1 MVGRRIDRP
10 WGGRGQPVSEVL
22 TCCPTAGSLQPCPSA
37 TSPGARSFY
46 VDTLG
51 LTPVV
56 EGEDVLAFRCAD
68 GTDFGVFVSQGR
80 PSGTHTQMTFFCQNL
95 DAEMA
100 DLRAHGVKLEE
111 FDMPG
116 ATIKDGV
123 YDRNGQRRLVPGSR
137 RQLVGRGGAPG
148 RFPLLI
154 ASPSTPIRST

>member
-1 MVGRRIDRP
+1 
-10 WGGRGQPVSEVL
+10 
-22 TCCPTAGSLQPCPSA
+22 
-37 TSPGARSFY
+37 
-46 VDTLG
+46 
-51 LTPVV
+51 
-56 EGEDVLAFRCAD
+56 
-68 GTDFGVFVSQGR
+68 
-80 PSGTHTQMTFFCQNL
+80 MTFFCQNL

-116 ATIKDGV
+116 ATVKDGV

-154 ASPSTPIRST
+154 ASPSTPIRSTWPASP

>member
-1 MVGRRIDRP
+1 
-10 WGGRGQPVSEVL
+10 
-22 TCCPTAGSLQPCPSA
+22 
-37 TSPGARSFY
+37 
-46 VDTLG
+46 
-51 LTPVV
+51 
-56 EGEDVLAFRCAD
+56 
-68 GTDFGVFVSQGR
+68 
-80 PSGTHTQMTFFCQNL
+80 MTFFCQNL
-95 DAEMA
+95 DAGDGRPA
-100 DLRAHGVKLEE
+100 GARVKLEE